1 VSWIYPL
8 TTMTFAYP
16 WALLFPLCL
25 LFIHIMRLKR
35 AGGAALGSI
44 ESLRRIK
51 PSLKQRLRKPLLLTL
66 YSIMVLALSIA
77 AARPQRINVKDQPRH
92 ARNIILAL
100 DVSRSMGTADFESS
114 LGTLPRLVAVQR
126 VVQEF
131 VAARTDDRLGLV
143 IFGSHAY
150 LRAPL
155 TLDHELIRQFVADL
169 DLGMAGDGTAVGDGL
184 GLSLKR
190 LRDVPAQSRA
200 VILLTDGVSNS
211 GVMHP
216 LKAAEVAAELGITV
230 HTIGVGSVRTRSKI
244 RQGLHDAQA
253 LAGAEYDEPTLKAIA
268 EKTGGVFFNA
278 SSLEGLRQ
286 VYTQIDALERSEQ
299 EEPALTV
306 AEEIFVPFA
315 KIALISL
322 LSITLLNATIF
333 MRIR

>member
-1 VSWIYPL
+1 
-8 TTMTFAYP
+8 
-16 WALLFPLCL
+16 
-25 LFIHIMRLKR
+25 
-35 AGGAALGSI
+35 
-44 ESLRRIK
+44 
-51 PSLKQRLRKPLLLTL
+51 
-66 YSIMVLALSIA
+66 
-77 AARPQRINVKDQPRH
+77 
-92 ARNIILAL
+92 
-100 DVSRSMGTADFESS
+100 
-114 LGTLPRLVAVQR
+114 
-126 VVQEF
+126 
-131 VAARTDDRLGLV
+131 
-143 IFGSHAY
+143 
-150 LRAPL
+150 
-155 TLDHELIRQFVADL
+155 
-169 DLGMAGDGTAVGDGL
+169 
-184 GLSLKR
+184 
-190 LRDVPAQSRA
+190 
-200 VILLTDGVSNS
+200 
-211 GVMHP
+211 MHP